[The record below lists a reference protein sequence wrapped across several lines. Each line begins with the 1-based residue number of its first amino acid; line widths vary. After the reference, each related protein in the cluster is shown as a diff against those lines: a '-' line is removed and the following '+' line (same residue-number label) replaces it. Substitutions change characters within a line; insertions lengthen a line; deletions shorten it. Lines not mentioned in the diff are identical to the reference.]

1 MLQRDYMMRLIESM
15 TDTLGQM
22 MGLRRQHKQEEALA
36 LSGDLLEKL
45 LRMKPE
51 LARKLSAGDLI
62 SMLGQ
67 RGTADPED
75 LRALGTLMSAEAD
88 TLEELGR
95 DTEAVS
101 LRAKAL
107 HMFLAA
113 EVEEQAHA
121 SVLAGELGLSAGA
134 VRDTGDQEV
143 PGESDQP
150 DEAAL
155 LMERLGNASLPRST
169 GLLAAAA
176 AERRGWYDKAENYL
190 YAMVEDGVGRASDLE
205 AFYTRLMLLS
215 DEQLEAGG
223 LPRDELVL
231 GMAELDRM
239 KE

>member
-1 MLQRDYMMRLIESM
+1 MLQRDYMMRMIESM
-15 TDTLGQM
+15 SETLGQM
-22 MGLRRQHKQEEALA
+22 MGLRKQQKQEEALT

-88 TLEELGR
+88 TLAELGR
-95 DTEAVS
+95 DGEAVS

-113 EVEEQAHA
+113 EMEELAHA
-121 SVLAGELGLSAGA
+121 SVLAEELGLSVGA
-134 VRDTGDQEV
+134 VQEQ
-143 PGESDQP
+143 DDDRAALDKP

-155 LMERLGNASLPRST
+155 LMERLGNAQLPRST

-176 AERRGWYDKAENYL
+176 SERRGWYDKAENYL
-190 YAMVEDGVGRASDLE
+190 YAMVEDGVGHASDLV

-215 DEQLEAGG
+215 DDQLEAGG

-231 GMAELDRM
+231 GMAEFDRM